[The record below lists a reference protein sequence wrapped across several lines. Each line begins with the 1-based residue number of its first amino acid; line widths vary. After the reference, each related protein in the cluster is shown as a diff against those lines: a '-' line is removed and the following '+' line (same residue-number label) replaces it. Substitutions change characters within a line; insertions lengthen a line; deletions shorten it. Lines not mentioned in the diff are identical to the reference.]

1 MESDRSTPATDI
13 NEVLFTAAITLGYE
27 TLKPQQTAV
36 IKAFVSG
43 RDVFAA
49 LPTGYKK
56 SVCFTV
62 LPLVFDKLRGSPG
75 SIVLCVSPLTLLML
89 DQRSKFSP
97 RGLSVE
103 FVGEAQESSE
113 AMNEVKKGKVQL
125 VYTSPESL
133 ISIHHCR
140 SMLSSDVY
148 RQNLVAFVVD
158 KAHCVKKW

>member
-1 MESDRSTPATDI
+1 M
-13 NEVLFTAAITLGYE
+13 
-27 TLKPQQTAV
+27 
-36 IKAFVSG
+36 
-43 RDVFAA
+43 
-49 LPTGYKK
+49 
-56 SVCFTV
+56 
-62 LPLVFDKLRGSPG
+62 FDNLRGATG
-75 SIVLCVSPLTLLML
+75 SIVICVSPLTSLLL

-113 AMNEVKKGKVQL
+113 ALNEVEKGRVQL

-133 ISIHHCR
+133 TSNRRCR

-158 KAHCVKKW
+158 EAHCVKKW